1 MRLGKWSRGYPCK
14 ARSIGTLV
22 LVGRPY
28 TFTHMCLTRSERTC
42 AAPFAWVR
50 LAGGLGP
57 VACRPRRVRSSF
69 CHPVVHPISRPL
81 FDLSFQT
88 PHSGICRG
96 PCVGG
101 QFQCPAQ
108 LESRF
113 VRRCDRGIRSAGLQV
128 QTARTDGPSAWLSIH
143 PSWSTSHGHDFCG
156 WRLTSRQPS
165 AVQLK
170 CSIALA
176 AMEVSVYQCI
186 STSSSS
192 PWPVQ

>member
-1 MRLGKWSRGYPCK
+1 M
-14 ARSIGTLV
+14 
-22 LVGRPY
+22 
-28 TFTHMCLTRSERTC
+28 
-42 AAPFAWVR
+42 
-50 LAGGLGP
+50 
-57 VACRPRRVRSSF
+57 
-69 CHPVVHPISRPL
+69 HPISRPL

-186 STSSSS
+186 SHLRAARGQFSEASAALFPTHCAFQQSAHRPSVWHNRQLGQSGAFLASSK
-192 PWPVQ
+192 